1 MNDSVREKLQEMIEQ
16 YGRSLCD
23 EPKRCESLLR
33 DFCGKDRRKIN
44 LLIAAL
50 NQGIATDLLNS
61 SNSISQQLVSA
72 RLVKRLQDNLGTAE
86 EFAIWAVDSWAIAL
100 LPKESVSHKQD
111 RISYKQ
117 RDYIDKNIIRPSGLL
132 SYRLL
137 YFYWI
142 CDCSS
147 SMSHDGK
154 IQTLNFAIREVIPC
168 LRETS
173 VEMPHAQILVRAL
186 KFSSGA
192 QWQVAEPTPIED
204 FEWTDLT
211 TTADDSSNL
220 GKALS
225 MVAEQLK
232 IPPMPNRALP
242 PVLVLITDGRP
253 TDDYQRGLNELLNE
267 PWGKKAVRIAIPIG
281 NDTDEEVLQKFIA
294 HPELKPLKAKNLDQ
308 LVRLIRLYS
317 TMPTLDI
324 DDNNKNSNMDGD
336 DMWW

>member
-1 MNDSVREKLQEMIEQ
+1 MNDSVREKLQEIIRQ

-33 DFCGKDRRKIN
+33 DFCGKERRKIN

-50 NQGIATDLLNS
+50 REGVATDLLNS
-61 SNSISQQLVSA
+61 SNSISRQLVSA
-72 RLVKRLQDNLGTAE
+72 RLVKRLQDNLGIAE
-86 EFAIWAVDSWAIAL
+86 EFAIWAVDSWALAL
-100 LPKESVSHKQD
+100 LPSELLRHKQD
-111 RISYKQ
+111 RISYNQ

-132 SYRLL
+132 SNRPL

-154 IQTLNFAIREVIPC
+154 IQSLNFAIREAIPEM
-168 LRETS
+168 RETAA
-173 VEMPHAQILVRAL
+173 ENPHAKMLVRAL

-192 QWQVAEPTPIED
+192 QWHVAEPTPIED
-204 FEWTDLT
+204 FECIDLT
-211 TTADDSSNL
+211 ASADDFSNL

-232 IPPMPNRALP
+232 TPPMPERALP
-242 PVLVLITDGRP
+242 PVLVLTTDGRP

-267 PWGKKAVRIAIPIG
+267 PWGKKAVRIAISIG
-281 NDTDEEVLQKFIA
+281 SDTDEEVLQKFIA
-294 HPELKPLKAKNLDQ
+294 HPEFKPLRANTPDQ
-308 LVRLIRLYS
+308 LVKQI
-317 TMPTLDI
+317 
-324 DDNNKNSNMDGD
+324 K
-336 DMWW
+336 WA